1 MILQRRF
8 VIRRHSYV
16 RCLPAKFKPEGAHC
30 MVFAWERGLYPGGMK
45 PRESKQMSW
54 ALIQLHLFD
63 VQLRDMVQEDI
74 LESTEWDIL
83 SH

>member
-1 MILQRRF
+1 
-8 VIRRHSYV
+8 
-16 RCLPAKFKPEGAHC
+16 

-74 LESTEWDIL
+74 RVYRVGHTESLNMITGG
-83 SH
+83 